1 MNNNFKIAIGI
12 GVVGLLGAGAYFFI
26 IKKGKNP
33 FKKNNELDKVAEGIG
48 NIDKGTDPNF
58 NPKESAENLYK
69 AMKGW
74 GTNKQLIWNTLEP
87 LDAQKRLEVKNYFDA
102 NFGKGEDLFEWFED
116 DLSGKDL
123 KKALAYY
130 GKNNK

>member
-1 MNNNFKIAIGI
+1 MNKNFKIAIGI
-12 GVVGLLGAGAYFFI
+12 GVVGLLGAGAYFLI
-26 IKKGKNP
+26 KKKGKS
-33 FKKNNELDKVAEGIG
+33 ELDKVAEGIG
-48 NIDKGTDPNF
+48 NIDKGTDTNF

-74 GTNKQLIWNTLEP
+74 GTNKPLIWNTLDP

-102 NFGKGEDLFEWFED
+102 NYGKGEDLIEWFED
-116 DLSGKDL
+116 DLSGADL

>member
-1 MNNNFKIAIGI
+1 MNKNIKIAIGI
-12 GVVGLLGAGAYFFI
+12 GVVGLLGAGAYFLI
-26 IKKGKNP
+26 IKKGKKP
-33 FKKNNELDKVAEGIG
+33 FKNNNEIDEVAKGIA
-48 NIDKGTDPNF
+48 NVDKGTDTKF

-74 GTNKQLIWNTLEP
+74 GTNEKLIWNTLDP
-87 LDAQKRLEVKNYFDA
+87 LDSQKRIEVKNYFDA
-102 NFGKGEDLFEWFED
+102 NFGNGEDLIAWFKD
-116 DLSGKDL
+116 DLDGADL